1 MRRHVKH
8 RFLADSLQGM
18 PQTPGARLQ
27 LQLISR
33 VVE

>member
-1 MRRHVKH
+1 VKH

-18 PQTPGARLQ
+18 PQVRDARLQ

-33 VVE
+33 FVETSQ